1 MYITSIQIP
10 LTKASYVAV
19 IDVNIS
25 LSKNGPAHDACDR
38 QQVKWKLL
46 LEYEQKIT
54 NRTIIYNF

>member
-1 MYITSIQIP
+1 
-10 LTKASYVAV
+10 VAV